1 MSTYTENNRYTIQG
15 KVLGIPFTHSV
26 YSEPEDD
33 EEDIVYESTYLYHEG
48 NYSCD
53 CNKIELAGLL
63 REDEQGACGDTIK
76 YEELW
81 LVRENGKRV
90 DLLKEGWFKE

>member
-1 MSTYTENNRYTIQG
+1 MNTYTENKRYTIQG
-15 KVLGIPFTHSV
+15 KVLGIPFNHSV

-53 CNKIELAGLL
+53 CNKIEFAGLL
-63 REDEQGACGDTIK
+63 REDEHGACGDAIK

-81 LVRENGKRV
+81 LVREDGKRI

>member
-26 YSEPEDD
+26 YSEPGDD

-53 CNKIELAGLL
+53 CNKIEFAGLL
-63 REDEQGACGDTIK
+63 REDEQGTCGDTIK

-81 LVRENGKRV
+81 LVREDGKRI

>member
-26 YSEPEDD
+26 YSELEDD

-53 CNKIELAGLL
+53 CNKIEFAGLL
-63 REDEQGACGDTIK
+63 REDEHGACGDTIK
-76 YEELW
+76 YEELQQVNP
-81 LVRENGKRV
+81 LTIFSYKP
-90 DLLKEGWFKE
+90 

>member
-1 MSTYTENNRYTIQG
+1 MNTYTENNRYTIRG

-53 CNKIELAGLL
+53 CNKRIFANIEVPEE
-63 REDEQGACGDTIK
+63 EDVCGDKIQ

-81 LVRENGKRV
+81 LVREDGKRI

>member
-15 KVLGIPFTHSV
+15 KVLGTPFTHSV
-26 YSEPEDD
+26 YSELEDD
-33 EEDIVYESTYLYHEG
+33 EEDIVYESTYLYSEG

-53 CNKIELAGLL
+53 CNKIEFAGLL
-63 REDEQGACGDTIK
+63 REDEQGVCGDTIK

-81 LVRENGKRV
+81 LVREDGKRI

>member
-1 MSTYTENNRYTIQG
+1 MSTCTENNRYTIQG

-26 YSEPEDD
+26 YSELEDD
-33 EEDIVYESTYLYHEG
+33 EEDIVYKSTYLYSEG

-53 CNKIELAGLL
+53 CNKSEFAGLL
-63 REDEQGACGDTIK
+63 REDEQGVCGDMIK

-81 LVRENGKRV
+81 LVREDGKRI
-90 DLLKEGWFKE
+90 DLLKEGWFQE

>member
-26 YSEPEDD
+26 YSEIEDD
-33 EEDIVYESTYLYHEG
+33 EEDIVYKSTYLYSEG

-53 CNKIELAGLL
+53 CNKIEFAGLL
-63 REDEQGACGDTIK
+63 REDEQGVCGDTIK

-81 LVRENGKRV
+81 LVREDGKRI

>member
-15 KVLGIPFTHSV
+15 KVLGIPFTHPV
-26 YSEPEDD
+26 YSELEDD
-33 EEDIVYESTYLYHEG
+33 EEAIVYESTYLYSEG

-53 CNKIELAGLL
+53 CNKIEFAGLL

-81 LVRENGKRV
+81 LVREDGKRI

>member
-1 MSTYTENNRYTIQG
+1 MIIYTENNRYTIHG
-15 KVLGIPFTHSV
+15 KVLGIPFTRSV

-33 EEDIVYESTYLYHEG
+33 EEDIVYEITYLYSKG
-48 NYSCD
+48 NYSRD
-53 CNKIELAGLL
+53 CKKIEFAGLL

-81 LVRENGKRV
+81 LVREDGKRI
-90 DLLKEGWFKE
+90 DLLKEGWFQE

>member
-26 YSEPEDD
+26 YSELEDD
-33 EEDIVYESTYLYHEG
+33 EEDIVYKSTYLYSEG

-53 CNKIELAGLL
+53 CNKIEFAGLL
-63 REDEQGACGDTIK
+63 REDEQGVCGDTIK

-81 LVRENGKRV
+81 LVREDGKRI